1 MDCADYFH
9 ISYHI
14 TIHQEGNQRILTC
27 QPTGNPVHGYF
38 LLNRFGY

>member
-1 MDCADYFH
+1 MNRTDHFR
-9 ISYHI
+9 ISHHI

-27 QPTGNPVHGYF
+27 QPTENPVYGYF